1 MRLNTTL
8 SSSGETT
15 PNSENYTIATVL
27 SELTSKVLRET
38 ESTVAPSRSSWQ
50 TSAAPVL
57 STSTLSQVF
66 QQTVTNLST
75 STTTFVPLP
84 MNSTNAT
91 GSPDIL
97 GGCSDW
103 QEVQH
108 ALFQLANLCLVLSF
122 LTPTNFHHHAFFL
135 RFILGFGYLFFSIWA
150 GIFVCMPDVLSWNC
164 LFFVVNT
171 GHLSLLLYRMFPTRF
186 RSELD
191 ELYSKVFKP
200 LKVTRQQ
207 FKDISDQG
215 ELYVLTRGTYY
226 AKEGCTEGGR
236 KLSILVKGRLKVMY
250 QQLFL
255 HFIEAD
261 QLVDSPEYD
270 SYRLT
275 GHTGTTFQVS
285 IEAADDSLLLTWP
298 IPQLKN
304 HLDTDSFMASI
315 LHVLVG
321 KDVSTKLYQ
330 IQELLLT
337 NPNYMQSVSSRRSS
351 LVNVRSAI
359 VTNKSNSD
367 LTRLTCFGI
376 DLKGWPSSSSASNS
390 NFDAS
395 QYPKD
400 TYESCV

>member
-1 MRLNTTL
+1 MRLNGTL
-8 SSSGETT
+8 NSSGETT
-15 PNSENYTIATVL
+15 QISENFTTVTLL
-27 SELTSKVLRET
+27 SELTSKVLRQT
-38 ESTVAPSRSSWQ
+38 DSTVSSSWEPSSV
-50 TSAAPVL
+50 TTFP
-57 STSTLSQVF
+57 STSTQVLH
-66 QQTVTNLST
+66 QNLTT
-75 STTTFVPLP
+75 STTSFVTLL
-84 MNSTNAT
+84 MNSTNVT
-91 GSPDIL
+91 GLPDNL
-97 GGCSDW
+97 GRCSDW
-103 QEVQH
+103 QDVQH

-122 LTPTNFHHHAFFL
+122 LTPTNFQHHAFFL
-135 RFILGFGYLFFSIWA
+135 RFVLGFGYLFFSVWA
-150 GIFVCMPDVLSWNC
+150 GIFVCMPDVLIWNC
-164 LFFVVNT
+164 IFFIVNT
-171 GHLSLLLYRMFPTRF
+171 GHLSYLIYRMFPTRF

-207 FKDISDQG
+207 FRDISNQG
-215 ELYVLTRGTYY
+215 ELYVLTRGTVY

-236 KLSILVKGRLKVMY
+236 KLSILVKGRLKVLY

-270 SYRLT
+270 SYLLS
-275 GHTGTTFQVS
+275 GHTASTYQVS

-298 IPQLKN
+298 IPQLRK
-304 HLDTDSFMASI
+304 HLDTDSFMSAI

-359 VTNKSNSD
+359 ATNKSNPD
-367 LTRLTCFGI
+367 LNRLNCFGI

-395 QYPKD
+395 LYPKD